1 MPLLRPTPLAARHGR
16 SSSSRGERLGRCAAI
31 ALALWAVLGV
41 SLAVGGGGGASTE
54 GVDEYT
60 LKAAI
65 LSKFVK
71 LVNWPEERLGDK
83 APLVLAVYGEDPFGK
98 RLDEIFAKR
107 KDDERK
113 VVLKRLSKLEELAH
127 AHVVF
132 LPQGEME
139 RLSEVL
145 KVTQQAGVLLIGESD
160 GFAARGGA
168 INFYTEE
175 DKVRF
180 EINPEAAKRQ
190 KLKISS
196 DLLKLARIVKD
207 KE

>member
-1 MPLLRPTPLAARHGR
+1 MSLPRPTPTAVRRDR
-16 SSSSRGERLGRCAAI
+16 SPGPAGEWIGRCVAV
-31 ALALWAVLGV
+31 ALALWAALGV
-41 SLAVGGGGGASTE
+41 SLAGGGGASGAD
-54 GVDEYT
+54 GVDEYS
-60 LKAAI
+60 LKAAF

-71 LVNWPEERLGDK
+71 LVYWPEERLGEK
-83 APLVLAVYGEDPFGK
+83 APLVIAVYGEDPFGK
-98 RLDEIFAKR
+98 KLDEIFAKR
-107 KDDERK
+107 KEDERK
-113 VVLKRLSKLEELAH
+113 VSIRRLSKLEELDKV
-127 AHVVF
+127 HVLFVPDTARERIDEVF
-132 LPQGEME
+132 
-139 RLSEVL
+139 
-145 KVTQQAGVLLIGESD
+145 KVTQQAGVLLIGESE

-190 KLKISS
+190 KLKLSS